1 MRRFVETRNAIVI
14 DVLLEAIEGRR
25 CDLKAHRT
33 GNECLRVMIDV
44 NILNDVSSLHQSCT
58 SRSCTFIS

>member
-1 MRRFVETRNAIVI
+1 MRRFIETRNAIVI

-33 GNECLRVMIDV
+33 GNECLRVLIDL
-44 NILNDVSSLHQSCT
+44 NILNDVSNLH
-58 SRSCTFIS
+58 